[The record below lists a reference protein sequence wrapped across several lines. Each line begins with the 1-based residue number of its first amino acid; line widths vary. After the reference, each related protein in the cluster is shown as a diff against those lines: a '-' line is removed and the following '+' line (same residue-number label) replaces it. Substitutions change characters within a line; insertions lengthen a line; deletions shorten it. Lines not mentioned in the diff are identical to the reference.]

1 MFLVQVEVKK
11 EDMWFFYSGCSCHMT
26 WDKSIM
32 SSLQLLQ
39 GGNISFGDKS
49 KGNIIGIRDVN
60 LNDSIFV
67 KCVNLVNSLGYNLLS
82 VSQLC
87 EQGDNE
93 LRFNTRECKLLNHEG
108 KIILKGNRFE
118 NLYVVDPSF
127 VPE

>member
-11 EDMWFFYSGCSCHMT
+11 EDMWFLDNGCSCNMT

-32 SSLQLLQ
+32 SSLQHLQ

-49 KGNIIGIRDVN
+49 KGNIIGIGDVN
-60 LNDSIFV
+60 LNDSILV
-67 KCVNLVNSLGYNLLS
+67 KRVNLVNSLGYNVLS

-93 LRFNTRECKLLNHEG
+93 LIFKMRE
-108 KIILKGNRFE
+108 
-118 NLYVVDPSF
+118 
-127 VPE
+127 